1 MKIGILEAG
10 LLREEM
16 AARFDPYPVMFER
29 FLGRAKR
36 DFEFEAFSVISGEM
50 PASIDV

>member
-16 AARFDPYPVMFER
+16 AARFDPYPIMF
-29 FLGRAKR
+29 G
-36 DFEFEAFSVISGEM
+36 VIS
-50 PASIDV
+50 SSSHFV

>member
-16 AARFDPYPVMFER
+16 AARFDPYPIMFER
-29 FLGRAKR
+29 FIGVSGRN
-36 DFEFEAFSVISGEM
+36 F
-50 PASIDV
+50 